1 MNATN
6 PDQIL
11 IINETS
17 GAIVGICQV
26 TGANNRVAVD
36 LALDGAGNLY
46 ALALQSF
53 GGAVSVIGNVQ
64 KFNIAAA
71 IAAFP
76 TPTGSG
82 VQSADST
89 YTAVAVDANNN
100 VWTSH
105 FVQSP
110 PVLNIVNVANGT
122 PGSISLDPLGTP
134 NPYIDGSVMSIDL
147 TGTGA
152 TINGGALFTGVA
164 NIVDPFTLNFPGTT
178 IAGAYTTG
186 GLVQAHN
193 GPELLVLDPTT
204 LAISQRQP
212 FTLSVNGPSQPSA
225 VEGPASIVLGIGSL
239 IWVACTSGIFDG
251 VAVGGGQVLKIN
263 VNAFPGAASISGC
276 VISGNGPYRLSSD
289 GSNAAMAVGCA
300 PLSNQ
305 LLCRIDFGGTQDS
318 SFLGQGAVNPAMVVV
333 DGGAP
338 NPHGIWETAET
349 GEIALY
355 SSNIGTEAFTS
366 AITTFT

>member
-1 MNATN
+1 
-6 PDQIL
+6 
-11 IINETS
+11 
-17 GAIVGICQV
+17 
-26 TGANNRVAVD
+26 
-36 LALDGAGNLY
+36 
-46 ALALQSF
+46 
-53 GGAVSVIGNVQ
+53 
-64 KFNIAAA
+64 
-71 IAAFP
+71 
-76 TPTGSG
+76 
-82 VQSADST
+82 
-89 YTAVAVDANNN
+89 
-100 VWTSH
+100 VWTVRQVVSAPA
-105 FVQSP
+105 F
-110 PVLNIVNVANGT
+110 NIVNVANGS

-178 IAGAYTTG
+178 IAGVYVSG
-186 GLVQAHN
+186 GTVAPTN
-193 GPELLVLDPTT
+193 GYELLVLDPTT

-212 FTLSVNGPSQPSA
+212 FTMSVAGPSTF
-225 VEGPASIVLGIGSL
+225 GPASIVLGIGSL
-239 IWVACTSGIFDG
+239 IWVSCTSGIFDG

-263 VNAFPGAASISGC
+263 ANAFPGAASISGC